1 MPSTPSVNDAGIARA
16 ASRLRWGVFAVM
28 GAMILI
34 YAAARFGWKLGPAHV
49 EYRGHPGGPAGASLI
64 ADATMLLL
72 LLAMF
77 QLTVMLKRI
86 ARGELFSVE
95 VIRNF
100 RRFAS
105 WLLLMALWEL
115 LAPIVLAIAF
125 RPGGPHKI
133 QMVIDFREV
142 LTLGTTLLLFL
153 IARLLEHARRL
164 DEEVREFV

>member
-1 MPSTPSVNDAGIARA
+1 MSSTSSIGDAGIARA

-28 GAMILI
+28 GAMIVV
-34 YAAARFGWKLGPAHV
+34 YAAARFGLRLGPIHV
-49 EYRGHPGGPAGASLI
+49 EYRAHPGGPPGAPMI

-77 QLTVMLKRI
+77 QLTVMLRRI
-86 ARGELFSVE
+86 ACGELFSVE
-95 VIRNF
+95 VIGNF

-105 WLLLMALWEL
+105 WLLVMALWEL
-115 LAPIVLAIAF
+115 VAPIALAFAYA
-125 RPGGPHKI
+125 PSGPHKI
-133 QMVIDFREV
+133 EMAIDFRDV

>member
-1 MPSTPSVNDAGIARA
+1 MSSPSPKDLGIARA
-16 ASRLRWGVFAVM
+16 ASQLRWGVFAVM
-28 GAMILI
+28 AAMALI
-34 YAAARFGWKLGPAHV
+34 YAAARLGLHFGPAHV
-49 EYRGHPGGPAGASLI
+49 EYRAHPGGPPGARVI

-77 QLTVMLKRI
+77 QLTVMLRRI

-95 VIRNF
+95 VVRNF

-125 RPGGPHKI
+125 RPGDPHRI
-133 QMVIDFREV
+133 QMEIDFREV
-142 LTLGTTLLLFL
+142 MTLGTTLLLFL
-153 IARLLEHARRL
+153 VARLLEHARRL
-164 DEEVREFV
+164 DEEMREFV

>member
-1 MPSTPSVNDAGIARA
+1 M
-16 ASRLRWGVFAVM
+16 
-28 GAMILI
+28 
-34 YAAARFGWKLGPAHV
+34 
-49 EYRGHPGGPAGASLI
+49 
-64 ADATMLLL
+64 
-72 LLAMF
+72 
-77 QLTVMLKRI
+77 
-86 ARGELFSVE
+86 FSVE

-125 RPGGPHKI
+125 RPAGPHKI